1 MSELAHRYGLALFQ
15 VSSDN
20 KSSAKVYQDLKN
32 ALEVFEDQDVLSYFK
47 ARDVERQE
55 KIQVLEKSF
64 NHNNQ
69 EVLGLLKLLVRNH
82 RFKIFPQIFRS
93 FEEIYYKDE
102 NIKIATVKSAVDLN
116 EEEKTLLSEALS
128 QRYKSRIDL
137 RVKADPS
144 LLSGL
149 VIEIEGDVLDNSMK
163 SKYESLKK
171 TLLQGGKRYGH

>member
-128 QRYKSRIDL
+128 QRY
-137 RVKADPS
+137 PS

>member
-1 MSELAHRYGLALFQ
+1 M
-15 VSSDN
+15 
-20 KSSAKVYQDLKN
+20 
-32 ALEVFEDQDVLSYFK
+32 
-47 ARDVERQE
+47 
-55 KIQVLEKSF
+55 
-64 NHNNQ
+64 
-69 EVLGLLKLLVRNH
+69 RNH